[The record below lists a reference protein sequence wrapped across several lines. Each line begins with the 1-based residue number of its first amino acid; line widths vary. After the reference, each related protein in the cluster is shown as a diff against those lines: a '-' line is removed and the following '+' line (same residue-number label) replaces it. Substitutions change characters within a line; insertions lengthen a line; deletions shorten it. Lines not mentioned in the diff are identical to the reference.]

1 MSLPRSPAAEPALT
15 HAVTAPDGALAG
27 TAGTA
32 MARPDRDC
40 PLCPRLA
47 AFRESQ
53 RAAHPEW
60 FNAPVPSFGDVAA
73 KILIVG
79 LAPGLRGANRTGR
92 PFTGDY
98 AGTLLYSTLRK
109 FALAAGNYD
118 ARPDDGLALLG
129 VRITN
134 AVRCVPPQ
142 NKPEPHEIAGCRR
155 FLEAEIAALPGLRAF
170 VALGAIAHDAVL
182 AALGLRRAPF
192 RFAHGTVHVL
202 ADGRLLAD
210 SYHCSRLNTNTGRLS
225 AAMFE
230 AVFATLVGRLGEGSV
245 GGVAMCGAHG
255 TFSASH

>member
-1 MSLPRSPAAEPALT
+1 MSVPRSSPAEPAAT
-15 HAVTAPDGALAG
+15 QANSAPGGAWAG
-27 TAGTA
+27 TTVATVV
-32 MARPDRDC
+32 RPDRDC
-40 PLCPRLA
+40 PLCPRLV
-47 AFRESQ
+47 AFREAQ
-53 RAAHPEW
+53 RGAHPEW
-60 FNAPVPSFGDVAA
+60 FNAPVPSFGDEAA

-109 FALAAGNYD
+109 FALAQGNYD

-192 RFAHGTVHVL
+192 RFAHGAVHLL

-230 AVFATLVGRLGEGSV
+230 AVFAALVDRLDAGSA
-245 GGVAMCGAHG
+245 GGIAMRDAHSS
-255 TFSASH
+255 SAVPR